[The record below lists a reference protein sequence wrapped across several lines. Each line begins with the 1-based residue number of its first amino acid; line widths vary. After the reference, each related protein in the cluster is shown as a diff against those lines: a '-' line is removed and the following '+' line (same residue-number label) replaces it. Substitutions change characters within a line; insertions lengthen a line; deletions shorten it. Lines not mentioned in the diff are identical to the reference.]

1 MWYRAWCWWPAC
13 LLALV
18 LLACVVHCED
28 AAAAAEGD
36 KGDKISE
43 RRHSSSSDDS
53 HSQEEGPALQA
64 PPSEVRLPALPKAD
78 AAENE
83 ISDEE
88 GPSNSKSM
96 EALGGDQSPPPSS
109 ESRGVPEAHS
119 NNRFEPMPAPQAQQ
133 VTGEDVVP
141 EEPMQTLERKEGEVV
156 AFTVDTPESAAVEQ
170 KSYDGTGDEALPPA
184 KGDYESDADSSSA
197 ATAKEETQVPPP
209 EPLPREL
216 TEEEKKANS
225 LYDAGKTLLNSTDSD
240 KKKAYELLEQAADL
254 GHAAA
259 QEAVGEAY
267 LFGEGGIGQNVT
279 KARLYFEALAAVGSP
294 AGQMYLGFLYAI
306 GLGVDS
312 SQAKALVYYTFGA
325 LGGNPFAQMALGYRY
340 WYGTSVVTSCEAAL
354 TYYRKV
360 AKVVENDVNK
370 GGSMVIQRV
379 RLLDEMENPGSSSG
393 LIDDDLIQ
401 YYQFLADKGDVQA
414 QVGLGQLHY
423 QGGRGVEQDHSRALG
438 YFTQAANTGNANAM
452 AFLGKMFLEGGKVVP
467 QSNDTAFKYFSMAAD
482 KGNAV
487 GQSGLGLMYLHGK
500 GVEKDYSKAFKYF
513 TLAANQGWVDG
524 QLQLGNMY
532 YNGLGVLQDFKTAIK
547 YYTLASQSGH
557 VLAFYNLAQM
567 HATGTGTVRSC
578 STAVE
583 LFKNVAERGRWSEKL
598 MQAYSDYRDG
608 RVDTALVKYAF
619 LAELGYE
626 VAQSNSAFI
635 LDRGESRHFPK
646 NETFA
651 WALLYWNRAATQGYS
666 VARVKLGDY
675 HYYGYGTNI
684 DYETAATHYRM
695 ASEQQHNA
703 QAMFNLGY
711 MHEQGLGLKKD
722 IHLAKRYYDMA
733 AETSADAQLPVA
745 LALVKLGLL
754 YGFAYLK
761 EQQWEKLLPKFSPSD
776 ALGPDWDLYVM
787 TVMAILLGVLVYFRR
802 A

>member
-1 MWYRAWCWWPAC
+1 MHCGSRKMVAALLLLC
-13 LLALV
+13 LALIATAGV
-18 LLACVVHCED
+18 ASSEEPGN
-28 AAAAAEGD
+28 ANEPKSRSKEG
-36 KGDKISE
+36 
-43 RRHSSSSDDS
+43 
-53 HSQEEGPALQA
+53 EEKEVPSPALQA
-64 PPSEVRLPALPKAD
+64 PPASGSLTPHDRLEGTGQSGEAD
-78 AAENE
+78 RSDHLAEK
-83 ISDEE
+83 E
-88 GPSNSKSM
+88 G
-96 EALGGDQSPPPSS
+96 
-109 ESRGVPEAHS
+109 SRQAPEPVPR
-119 NNRFEPMPAPQAQQ
+119 NRFEPVSVKSASADGT
-133 VTGEDVVP
+133 TGGPV
-141 EEPMQTLERKEGEVV
+141 MQSERKSAG
-156 AFTVDTPESAAVEQ
+156 TPESEASSEP
-170 KSYDGTGDEALPPA
+170 DEGTTGREAPSGRP
-184 KGDYESDADSSSA
+184 KGDDAEEEA
-197 ATAKEETQVPPP
+197 ADGQSGATNREEETGGVPPP
-209 EPLPREL
+209 PPPREL
-216 TEEEKKANS
+216 TEKEKQANA
-225 LYDAGKTLLNSTDSD
+225 LHEAAMGLLNSTHPDQ
-240 KKKAYELLEQAADL
+240 KRAYELLEQAAGL
-254 GHAAA
+254 GH
-259 QEAVGEAY
+259 QPSLEAVGQAY
-267 LFGEGGIGQNVT
+267 LFGDGVPHDVV
-279 KARLYFEALAAVGSP
+279 KARGYFEVLASMGSP
-294 AGQMYLGFLYAI
+294 TGQMFLGFLHAV

-312 SQAKALVYYTFGA
+312 NQAKALVYYTFGA

-340 WYGTSVVTSCEAAL
+340 WYGTSVLTSCEAAL

-360 AKVVENDVNK
+360 ARVVEQDVNK
-370 GGSMVIQRV
+370 GGSTVIQRV
-379 RLLDEMENPGSSSG
+379 RLPDEAENPGSSLG

-452 AFLGKMFLEGGKVVP
+452 AFLGKMFLEGGPVVS
-467 QSNDTAFKYFSMAAD
+467 QSNDTALKYFTMAAD

-500 GVEKDYSKAFKYF
+500 GVPKDYAKAFKYF
-513 TLAANQGWVDG
+513 LLAANQGWVDG

-532 YNGLGVLQDFKTAIK
+532 YSGLGVSRDYKMAIK

-578 STAVE
+578 NTAVE
-583 LFKNVAERGRWSEKL
+583 LFKNVAERGRWTEKL

-608 RVDTALVKYAF
+608 KVDAALVKYAF

-635 LDRGESRHFPK
+635 LDRGESNYFLK

-675 HYYGYGTNI
+675 HYYGYGTAV
-684 DYETAATHYRM
+684 DYETAATHYRL

-733 AETSADAQLPVA
+733 AETSADAQVPVA

-754 YGFAYLK
+754 YGFSYLR
-761 EQQWEKLLPKFSPSD
+761 EQQWDRVLPKMSPSD
-776 ALGPDWDLYVM
+776 VLGPDWDLYLM
-787 TVMAILLGVLVYFRR
+787 TVMALLLGVLAYFRR

>member
-1 MWYRAWCWWPAC
+1 MTGCPWSWLMLYVVITTCMT
-13 LLALV
+13 
-18 LLACVVHCED
+18 CVICKGADTSEPSEPSKGASSATAKPV
-28 AAAAAEGD
+28 AKNGD
-36 KGDKISE
+36 NSA
-43 RRHSSSSDDS
+43 
-53 HSQEEGPALQA
+53 PALQA
-64 PPSEVRLPALPKAD
+64 PPSEVA
-78 AAENE
+78 
-83 ISDEE
+83 
-88 GPSNSKSM
+88 
-96 EALGGDQSPPPSS
+96 QPPPPAEDSEDSTADTSRVQSS
-109 ESRGVPEAHS
+109 T
-119 NNRFEPMPAPQAQQ
+119 NRFEPVSTASQDQATVSARESP
-133 VTGEDVVP
+133 VTSETTRDAAEAAADDDSATWRKSTERGEARPLLPRGDDGMD
-141 EEPMQTLERKEGEVV
+141 ETEGEGEKSLLPK
-156 AFTVDTPESAAVEQ
+156 TP
-170 KSYDGTGDEALPPA
+170 P
-184 KGDYESDADSSSA
+184 
-197 ATAKEETQVPPP
+197 
-209 EPLPREL
+209 PREL
-216 TEEEKKANS
+216 TEDEKRAHA
-225 LYDAGKTLLNSTDSD
+225 LYEAALGLLNSTQPD
-240 KKKAYELLEQAADL
+240 KVRAYELLEQAANL
-254 GHAAA
+254 GH
-259 QEAVGEAY
+259 QRSLEMVGEAY
-267 LFGEGGIGQNVT
+267 LFGDGIPQDVA
-279 KARLYFEALAAVGSP
+279 KAKGFFEVLASKGSP
-294 AGQMYLGFLYAI
+294 TGQMFLGFLHAV
-306 GLGVDS
+306 GLKADS

-340 WYGTSVVTSCEAAL
+340 WYGTSVLTSCEAAL

-360 AKVVENDVNK
+360 AKVVEQEVNK
-370 GGSMVIQRV
+370 GGSTVIQRV
-379 RLLDEMENPGSSSG
+379 RLLDEMENPGSTSG
-393 LIDDDLIQ
+393 FIDDDLIQ

-423 QGGRGVEQDHSRALG
+423 QGGRGVEQDHSRALS

-452 AFLGKMFLEGGKVVP
+452 AFLGKMFLEGGQVVS
-467 QSNDTAFKYFSMAAD
+467 QSNDTALKYFSMAAD

-500 GVEKDYSKAFKYF
+500 GVQKDYAKAFKYF

-532 YNGLGVLQDFKTAIK
+532 YSGLGVSRDYKMAIK

-578 STAVE
+578 NTAVE

-608 RVDTALVKYAF
+608 KVDAAMVKYAF

-626 VAQSNSAFI
+626 VAQSNSAYI
-635 LDRGESRHFPK
+635 LDRGESDHFPK
-646 NETFA
+646 NETFS

-684 DYETAATHYRM
+684 DYETAATHYRL

-711 MHEQGLGLKKD
+711 MHEQGLGMKKD

-733 AETSADAQLPVA
+733 AETSADAQVPVA

-754 YGFAYLK
+754 YGFSYLR
-761 EQQWEKLLPKFSPSD
+761 EQQWDKLLPKMSPSD
-776 ALGPDWDLYVM
+776 MLGPDWDLYLM
-787 TVMAILLGVLVYFRR
+787 TIMAILLGILVYFRR

>member
-1 MWYRAWCWWPAC
+1 MQLGSRRRMWYRAWWLTWC

-18 LLACVVHCED
+18 ALAGLVCG
-28 AAAAAEGD
+28 EGAG
-36 KGDKISE
+36 GDGPAPAK
-43 RRHSSSSDDS
+43 RRSDDS
-53 HSQEEGPALQA
+53 GESADDKKIKLQEPV
-64 PPSEVRLPALPKAD
+64 SEVRLPALPRMSTDDDEEKEQPSRQQ
-78 AAENE
+78 AAEA
-83 ISDEE
+83 
-88 GPSNSKSM
+88 P
-96 EALGGDQSPPPSS
+96 
-109 ESRGVPEAHS
+109 ESGS
-119 NNRFEPMPAPQAQQ
+119 TKNRFEPKPVEEAVQPPSKETSEEQMRKSERKD
-133 VTGEDVVP
+133 GEMTPTTDDIAAKQKAEEVP
-141 EEPMQTLERKEGEVV
+141 EDDH
-156 AFTVDTPESAAVEQ
+156 TV
-170 KSYDGTGDEALPPA
+170 PPA
-184 KGDYESDADSSSA
+184 KGDAEPDAAAADTLSA
-197 ATAKEETQVPPP
+197 KTTGATKTPP
-209 EPLPREL
+209 EPVPKEL
-216 TEEEKKANS
+216 TEEEKRAIS
-225 LYDAGKTLLNSTDSD
+225 LYEAAKALLNSTDSD
-240 KKKAYELLEQAADL
+240 RKKAYELLEEAADL
-254 GHAAA
+254 GHTASR
-259 QEAVGEAY
+259 ESIGEAY
-267 LFGEGGIGQNVT
+267 LFGEGVPQNVT
-279 KARLYFEALAAVGSP
+279 KARLYFEALASGGSP
-294 AGQMYLGFLYAI
+294 TGQMYLGFIYAI
-306 GLGVDS
+306 GLGVNS
-312 SQAKALVYYTFGA
+312 SQAKALIYYTFGA

-340 WYGTSVVTSCEAAL
+340 WYGNSVLTSCEAAL

-360 AKVVENDVNK
+360 AKVVEHDVNK
-370 GGSMVIQRV
+370 GGSTLIQRI
-379 RLLDEMENPGSSSG
+379 RLLDEVENPGSSSG

-452 AFLGKMFLEGGKVVP
+452 AFLGKMFLEGGSVVP
-467 QSNDTAFKYFSMAAD
+467 QSNETAFKYFSMAAE

-500 GVEKDYSKAFKYF
+500 GVEKDYQKAFKYF

-532 YNGLGVLQDFKTAIK
+532 YNGLGVLRDFKMAIK

-567 HATGTGTVRSC
+567 HATGTGTMRSC
-578 STAVE
+578 STAAE

-608 RVDTALVKYAF
+608 RVDIALVKYAF

-635 LDRGESRHFPK
+635 LDRGESKHFPK

-651 WALLYWNRAATQGYS
+651 WALLFWNRAATQGYS

-754 YGFAYLK
+754 YGFAYLQ
-761 EQQWEKLLPKFSPSD
+761 EQQWDKLLPKFSPSD

>member
-1 MWYRAWCWWPAC
+1 MHCGSRKKVPASM
-13 LLALV
+13 LLLCLV
-18 LLACVVHCED
+18 LVGTAGIAL
-28 AAAAAEGD
+28 
-36 KGDKISE
+36 SE
-43 RRHSSSSDDS
+43 ESGKVNEPSSQNKESEEKETSS
-53 HSQEEGPALQA
+53 PALQA
-64 PPSEVRLPALPKAD
+64 PPASASLPPLSRPEETDRSGKGDTPENTAEAESSGQ
-78 AAENE
+78 AAE
-83 ISDEE
+83 
-88 GPSNSKSM
+88 PV
-96 EALGGDQSPPPSS
+96 A
-109 ESRGVPEAHS
+109 R
-119 NNRFEPMPAPQAQQ
+119 NRFEPVSVKTDSAGGAA
-133 VTGEDVVP
+133 
-141 EEPMQTLERKEGEVV
+141 EEPV
-156 AFTVDTPESAAVEQ
+156 AQSASKSTTTPESQTSTEPVDASNEETT
-170 KSYDGTGDEALPPA
+170 GTEAPSSRP
-184 KGDYESDADSSSA
+184 KGDDAEDKPSDDESGTKERGEDS
-197 ATAKEETQVPPP
+197 AKEAPAP
-209 EPLPREL
+209 PREL
-216 TEEEKKANS
+216 TEKEKQANA
-225 LYDAGKTLLNSTDSD
+225 LHEAATGLLNSTHPDRKRQVD
-240 KKKAYELLEQAADL
+240 LLEQAAGL
-254 GHAAA
+254 GHQASL
-259 QEAVGEAY
+259 EAVGQAY
-267 LFGEGGIGQNVT
+267 LFGDGAPQDVV
-279 KARLYFEALAAVGSP
+279 KARGFFEVLASMGSP
-294 AGQMYLGFLYAI
+294 TGQMFLGFLHAV

-312 SQAKALVYYTFGA
+312 NQAKASHMSSHLFMFALVYYTFGA

-340 WYGTSVVTSCEAAL
+340 WYGTSVLTSCEAAL

-360 AKVVENDVNK
+360 AKVVERDVNK
-370 GGSMVIQRV
+370 GGSTVVQRV
-379 RLLDEMENPGSSSG
+379 RLLDEAENPGSSLG

-452 AFLGKMFLEGGKVVP
+452 AYLGKMFLEGGQVVS
-467 QSNDTAFKYFSMAAD
+467 QSNETALKYFTMAAD

-500 GVEKDYSKAFKYF
+500 GVPKDYSKAFKYF
-513 TLAANQGWVDG
+513 LLAANQGWVDG

-532 YNGLGVLQDFKTAIK
+532 YDGLGVSRDYKMAIK

-578 STAVE
+578 NTAVE
-583 LFKNVAERGRWSEKL
+583 LFKNVAERGRWTEKL
-598 MQAYSDYRDG
+598 MHAYSDYRDG
-608 RVDTALVKYAF
+608 KVDAALVKYAF

-635 LDRGESRHFPK
+635 LDRGESNYFLK

-675 HYYGYGTNI
+675 HYYGYGTTV
-684 DYETAATHYRM
+684 DYETAATHYRL

-711 MHEQGLGLKKD
+711 MHEQGLGLKKACTTLHYGIHD

-733 AETSADAQLPVA
+733 AETSADAQVPVA

-754 YGFAYLK
+754 YGFSYLR
-761 EQQWEKLLPKFSPSD
+761 EQQWDKVLPKMSPSD
-776 ALGPDWDLYVM
+776 VLGPDWDLYLM
-787 TVMAILLGVLVYFRR
+787 TVMALLLGVLAYFRR

>member
-1 MWYRAWCWWPAC
+1 MHCGSRKKVAAWLLFSLILVGTPGVARSEKSGNANDPRSRSEDGDEKDAPSPA
-13 LLALV
+13 LEAP
-18 LLACVVHCED
+18 
-28 AAAAAEGD
+28 AAPANLPPLDQPEGIGQPG
-36 KGDKISE
+36 KGDRSE
-43 RRHSSSSDDS
+43 NPGER
-53 HSQEEGPALQA
+53 EE
-64 PPSEVRLPALPKAD
+64 
-78 AAENE
+78 
-83 ISDEE
+83 
-88 GPSNSKSM
+88 
-96 EALGGDQSPPPSS
+96 
-109 ESRGVPEAHS
+109 ESRHASEPVAR
-119 NNRFEPMPAPQAQQ
+119 NRFEPVSVKSDHADSAS
-133 VTGEDVVP
+133 
-141 EEPMQTLERKEGEVV
+141 EEPVIQSERKS
-156 AFTVDTPESAAVEQ
+156 ASAPESRMQ
-170 KSYDGTGDEALPPA
+170 DEPNDASNEETTERETSSSMP
-184 KGDYESDADSSSA
+184 KGDDAEDGPTDDESEAGNRG
-197 ATAKEETQVPPP
+197 EETAREAPPP
-209 EPLPREL
+209 PREL
-216 TEEEKKANS
+216 TEKEKQANA
-225 LYDAGKTLLNSTDSD
+225 LHEAATGLLNSTHPDR
-240 KKKAYELLEQAADL
+240 KRAYELLEQAAEL
-254 GHAAA
+254 GH
-259 QEAVGEAY
+259 QPSLEAVGKAY
-267 LFGEGGIGQNVT
+267 LFGEDGLPQDVV
-279 KARLYFEALAAVGSP
+279 KARGYFEVLASLGSP
-294 AGQMYLGFLYAI
+294 TGQMYLGFLHAV

-312 SQAKALVYYTFGA
+312 NQAKALVYYTFGA

-340 WYGTSVVTSCEAAL
+340 WYGTSVLTSCEAAL

-360 AKVVENDVNK
+360 AKVVEQDVNK
-370 GGSMVIQRV
+370 GGSTVIQRV
-379 RLLDEMENPGSSSG
+379 RLLDEAENPGSSLG

-452 AFLGKMFLEGGKVVP
+452 AFLGKMFLEGGQVVS
-467 QSNDTAFKYFSMAAD
+467 QSNETALKYFSMAAE

-500 GVEKDYSKAFKYF
+500 GVPKSYSKAFKYF
-513 TLAANQGWVDG
+513 LQAANQGWVDG

-532 YNGLGVLQDFKTAIK
+532 YSGLGVSRDYKMAIK

-578 STAVE
+578 NTAVE
-583 LFKNVAERGRWSEKL
+583 LFKNVAERGRWTEKL

-608 RVDTALVKYAF
+608 KVDAALVKYAF

-635 LDRGESRHFPK
+635 LDRGESNYFLK

-675 HYYGYGTNI
+675 HYYGYGTTV
-684 DYETAATHYRM
+684 DYETAATHYRL

-733 AETSADAQLPVA
+733 AETSADAQVPVA

-754 YGFAYLK
+754 YGFSYLR
-761 EQQWEKLLPKFSPSD
+761 EQQWDRVLPKMSPSD
-776 ALGPDWDLYVM
+776 MLGPDWDLYLM
-787 TVMAILLGVLVYFRR
+787 TVMALLLGVLAYFRR